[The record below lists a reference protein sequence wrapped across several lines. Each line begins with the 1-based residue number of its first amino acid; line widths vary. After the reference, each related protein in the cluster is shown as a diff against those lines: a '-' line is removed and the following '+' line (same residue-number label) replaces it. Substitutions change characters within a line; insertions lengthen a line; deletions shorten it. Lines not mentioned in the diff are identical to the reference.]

1 MYWKAGARG
10 RHQRISAIEL
20 EAGGGAVLAAEAQ
33 AKASKRGDL
42 FFSELCVPGITL
54 GSYGWVVSGDF
65 PSGVQFGTN
74 SFQL

>member
-10 RHQRISAIEL
+10 RQQQRISAIEL
-20 EAGGGAVLAAEAQ
+20 EAGGGAAEAQ

-54 GSYGWVVSGDF
+54 GSYG
-65 PSGVQFGTN
+65 
-74 SFQL
+74 